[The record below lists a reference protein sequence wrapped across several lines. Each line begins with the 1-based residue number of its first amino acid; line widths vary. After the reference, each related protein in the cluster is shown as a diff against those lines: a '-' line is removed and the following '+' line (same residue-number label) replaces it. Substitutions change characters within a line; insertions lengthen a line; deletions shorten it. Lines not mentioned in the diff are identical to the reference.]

1 MTEFSLRE
9 RKYAQTKSDLLH
21 AVLEALDHKTLD
33 EISVREIC
41 EAVPVSAATFFNY
54 FSTKRDVLAYYLQLW
69 MVRVRVRVR
78 NVIEE
83 TESGIRAVE
92 AIFDETA
99 QIVSPH
105 PGVMYELVAYYAVG
119 IPQEGPP
126 PLTGAEMALH
136 FPHLRAAPQESADL
150 YGLLREGL
158 RRAVARDELPQKTDT
173 LSVLVILMNVY
184 FATFVTARMLAVDPE
199 GIGRLYRRQLDL
211 VWAGVRHASQHKG
224 QPGAAEAYD
233 DPH

>member
-1 MTEFSLRE
+1 MREFSLRE

-21 AVLEALDHKTLD
+21 AALAALDHKTLD

-41 EAVPVSAATFFNY
+41 EAVPVSASTFFNY
-54 FSTKRDVLAYYLQLW
+54 FSTKRDVLAYYLQIW

-99 QIVSPH
+99 QMVSPH
-105 PGVMYELVAYYAVG
+105 PRVMCELVAYYAVG

-126 PLTGAEMALH
+126 PLTGAELALH
-136 FPHLRAAPQESADL
+136 FPHLRAAPRESTDL
-150 YGLLREGL
+150 YDLLGEGL
-158 RRAVARDELPQKTDT
+158 RRAVAREELPHKTDT
-173 LSVLVILMNVY
+173 LSVLVILMNIF
-184 FATFVTARMLAVDPE
+184 FATFVTARQLGVDPE
-199 GIGRLYRRQLDL
+199 EIDRLYRRQLDL
-211 VWAGVRHASQHKG
+211 VWGGVRHTSQHEG
-224 QPGAAEAYD
+224 QPGAAEVHD

>member
-9 RKYAQTKSDLLH
+9 RKYAQTKSDLLD

-199 GIGRLYRRQLDL
+199 GIGQLYRRQLDL
-211 VWAGVRHASQHKG
+211 VWAGVRHASQHEG